1 MGKEKAMESTPV
13 RPNPRGSSR
22 SGGKI
27 GRTRK
32 YFANESLVPDPRSA
46 RVSPARG
53 PDERE
58 DWLSAAT
65 ADPAFWLKGVK
76 L

>member
-1 MGKEKAMESTPV
+1 MEGTPV
-13 RPNPRGSSR
+13 RPNSRGSSR
-22 SGGKI
+22 LGGKI

-32 YFANESLVPDPRSA
+32 YFANESPIPDPRST
-46 RVSPARG
+46 RVSPAQG
-53 PDERE
+53 PGAQK

-65 ADPAFWLKGVK
+65 ADPASWLKGVK

>member
-1 MGKEKAMESTPV
+1 MESTPV
-13 RPNPRGSSR
+13 RPNSRGSSR
-22 SGGKI
+22 LGGKI

-32 YFANESLVPDPRSA
+32 YFANESPVPGSRST
-46 RVSPARG
+46 RVSPDLG
-53 PDERE
+53 PDAQK
-58 DWLSAAT
+58 DGLSAAT

>member
-1 MGKEKAMESTPV
+1 MEGTSV
-13 RPNPRGSSR
+13 RPNPRDSSR

-32 YFANESLVPDPRSA
+32 YFANEGPVPDPRSA

>member
-1 MGKEKAMESTPV
+1 MEGTSV

-32 YFANESLVPDPRSA
+32 YFANESPVPDPGSA

-53 PDERE
+53 PDAQE

>member
-1 MGKEKAMESTPV
+1 MEGTPV
-13 RPNPRGSSR
+13 RPNSRGSSR

-32 YFANESLVPDPRSA
+32 YFANESPVPGPRSA
-46 RVSPARG
+46 LVSRARG
-53 PDERE
+53 PHARE

-65 ADPAFWLKGVK
+65 ADPAFWLKGVE

>member
-1 MGKEKAMESTPV
+1 MEGTSV
-13 RPNPRGSSR
+13 RPNPCGPSR

-32 YFANESLVPDPRSA
+32 YFANESPVPDPRST

-53 PDERE
+53 PDARE
-58 DWLSAAT
+58 DWMSAAT
-65 ADPAFWLKGVK
+65 ADPAFWLKGIK